1 MPPDENEGPQPRF
14 PDPGRDETRYR
25 PPRPPADLPAGRSPS
40 YPPRQRR
47 LGCLPAIILIVL
59 LIFLILLALDLLGV
73 IDILSR

>member
-25 PPRPPADLPAGRSPS
+25 PQQRPLRYG
-40 YPPRQRR
+40 

-59 LIFLILLALDLLGV
+59 LIFLILLALDLLGA

>member
-25 PPRPPADLPAGRSPS
+25 PQQRPPDRFDENRSP
-40 YPPRQRR
+40 RR
-47 LGCLPAIILIVL
+47 GLGCLPAIILIVL

-73 IDILSR
+73 TDILSR

>member
-25 PPRPPADLPAGRSPS
+25 PQRPPADRFENHSP
-40 YPPRQRR
+40 RR
-47 LGCLPAIILIVL
+47 GLGCLPAIILIVL
-59 LIFLILLALDLLGV
+59 LIFLILLVLDLLGV

>member
-25 PPRPPADLPAGRSPS
+25 PPPPPAGRPERR
-40 YPPRQRR
+40 YPDDAARR
-47 LGCLPAIILIVL
+47 TGLGCLPAIILTVL

>member
-25 PPRPPADLPAGRSPS
+25 PLPPPAGYGGEPPS
-40 YPPRQRR
+40 YDRARRPR
-47 LGCLPAIILIVL
+47 GCLTATVLIVL